1 MKTESYTMTIKRTGE
16 TETVNVNV
24 YPCGSGMV
32 TNGTHKG
39 ETLTPY
45 QRNNGGCDLITLEKL
60 ADIPSATKENLE
72 SVAASNFEGATELME
87 TYETVE
93 ACFISWEQNIVD
105 TIKETLTGWVAD
117 DLKYALDHY
126 AKTWIESELPIIDHI
141 VDCYDRV
148 LTSSK
153 LANKTT
159 NEVGAILFDQLGGK
173 YCDAWNNGL
182 LENGSYINLAKKYD
196 LDTALEELMDDVD
209 AMLDA

>member
-1 MKTESYTMTIKRTGE
+1 MKTESYRMTIKRTGE

-39 ETLTPY
+39 EMLTKY
-45 QRNNGGCDLITLEKL
+45 QRENGGCNLIALEKL

-72 SVAASNFEGATELME
+72 SVAESNFNQAKELLE

-93 ACFISWEQNIVD
+93 DCFISFEQNVVD

-117 DLKYALDHY
+117 DLLYALEHY

-141 VDCYDRV
+141 VDCYDY
-148 LTSSK
+148 K
-153 LANKTT
+153 
-159 NEVGAILFDQLGGK
+159 
-173 YCDAWNNGL
+173 NGL
-182 LENGSYINLAKKYD
+182 LENGSYDLLAKKYD
-196 LDTALEELMDDVD
+196 LDDVH